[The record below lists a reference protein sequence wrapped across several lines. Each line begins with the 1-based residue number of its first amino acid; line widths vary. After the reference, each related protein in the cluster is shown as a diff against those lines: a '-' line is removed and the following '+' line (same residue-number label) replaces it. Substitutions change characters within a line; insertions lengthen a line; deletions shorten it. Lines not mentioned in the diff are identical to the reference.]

1 MVKHNYQLPDA
12 HFRKHWSRFVKTWFD
27 QPANKKRRMHARQ
40 SKAAAVFPRPVELL
54 RPLVH
59 SMTRRYSS
67 KVRYGRGFSLQE
79 LAQAKISPAFAR
91 TVGIAVDHR
100 RHDASE
106 EKLQLNVQRLESYK
120 SKLILF
126 PRRADKPKKGDIAD
140 STADKLK
147 TAAAKDQNTSKHVVE
162 KPKRKVRQTPLKIT
176 KEMTETKI
184 FRKVRQLRVNEK
196 YKGKREKR
204 ARDEAAKKE

>member
-1 MVKHNYQLPDA
+1 VK
-12 HFRKHWSRFVKTWFD
+12 SWFD
-27 QPANKKRRMHARQ
+27 QPANKKRRTQARQ
-40 SKAAAVFPRPVELL
+40 AKAAAVFPRPVEKL
-54 RPLVH
+54 RPLVNG
-59 SMTRRYSS
+59 MTRRYSS
-67 KVRYGRGFSLQE
+67 KIRYGRGFSLQE
-79 LAQAKISPAFAR
+79 LSKAKISPAFAR

-147 TAAAKDQNTSKHVVE
+147 SAAAGNQNTSKHVVE
-162 KPKRKVRQTPLKIT
+162 KPRRKVRQTPAKIT
-176 KEMTETKI
+176 KEMTATKV
-184 FRKVRQLRVNEK
+184 FRKLRQLKVNEK
-196 YKGKREKR
+196 YKGKREKK
-204 ARDEAAKKE
+204 AKDDAAKEK

>member
-1 MVKHNYQLPDA
+1 L
-12 HFRKHWSRFVKTWFD
+12 
-27 QPANKKRRMHARQ
+27 ARQ
-40 SKAAAVFPRPVELL
+40 AKAAAIFPRPLEKL

-59 SMTRRYSS
+59 SMTQRYSS

-79 LAQAKISPAFAR
+79 LAKAKISPAFAR

-100 RHDASE
+100 RHDANE
-106 EKLQLNVQRLESYK
+106 ETLQLNVQRLESYK

-147 TAAAKDQNTSKHVVE
+147 AATAQNTSKHVFE
-162 KPKRKVRQTPLKIT
+162 RPATKLRQTPLKIT
-176 KEMTETKI
+176 KEHTSVKV
-184 FRKVRQLRVNEK
+184 FRKLRQLRINDK
-196 YKGKREKR
+196 YFGKRQKKAKE
-204 ARDEAAKKE
+204 EAQKKE

>member
-27 QPANKKRRMHARQ
+27 QPANKKRRLHARQ
-40 SKAAAVFPRPVELL
+40 AKAAAVFPRPVELL

-79 LAQAKISPAFAR
+79 LSKAKISPDFAR

-106 EKLQLNVQRLESYK
+106 ENLQLNVQRLESYK

-147 TAAAKDQNTSKHVVE
+147 SAAAKDQNTSKHVVE
-162 KPKRKVRQTPLKIT
+162 KPRRKVRQTPQKIT
-176 KEMTETKI
+176 KEMTAVKV

-196 YKGKREKR
+196 YKGKREKK
-204 ARDEAAKKE
+204 AREEAQKKE

>member
-1 MVKHNYQLPDA
+1 MAK
-12 HFRKHWSRFVKTWFD
+12 
-27 QPANKKRRMHARQ
+27 
-40 SKAAAVFPRPVELL
+40 
-54 RPLVH
+54 
-59 SMTRRYSS
+59 
-67 KVRYGRGFSLQE
+67 
-79 LAQAKISPAFAR
+79 AKISPAFAR

-147 TAAAKDQNTSKHVVE
+147 AAVSQNTTKHVFA
-162 KPKRKVRQTPLKIT
+162 KPARKVRQTTKKIT
-176 KEMTETKI
+176 KEITEVKV
-184 FRKVRQLRVNEK
+184 FRKLRQLRINEK
-196 YKGKREKR
+196 YHGKRLKK
-204 ARDEAAKKE
+204 AKDDAAKKE

>member
-1 MVKHNYQLPDA
+1 MAK
-12 HFRKHWSRFVKTWFD
+12 
-27 QPANKKRRMHARQ
+27 
-40 SKAAAVFPRPVELL
+40 
-54 RPLVH
+54 
-59 SMTRRYSS
+59 
-67 KVRYGRGFSLQE
+67 
-79 LAQAKISPAFAR
+79 AKISPAFAR

-100 RHDASE
+100 RHDGSE

-147 TAAAKDQNTSKHVVE
+147 SAAAGNQNTSKHVVE
-162 KPKRKVRQTPLKIT
+162 KPRRKVRQTPAKIT
-176 KEMTETKI
+176 KEMTATKI
-184 FRKVRQLRVNEK
+184 FRKLRQLRVNEK

-204 ARDEAAKKE
+204 AKDEAAKEK

>member
-1 MVKHNYQLPDA
+1 MVKHNYQLPNA

-27 QPANKKRRMHARQ
+27 QPANKKRRLHARQ
-40 SKAAAVFPRPVELL
+40 AKAAAVFPRPVELL

-79 LAQAKISPAFAR
+79 LAKAKISPDFAR

-106 EKLQLNVQRLESYK
+106 ESLQLNVQRLESYK

-126 PRRADKPKKGDIAD
+126 PRRADKPKNGDIAD

-147 TAAAKDQNTSKHVVE
+147 SAAAKDQNTSKHVVE
-162 KPKRKVRQTPLKIT
+162 KPKRKVRQTPQKIT
-176 KEMTETKI
+176 KEMTAAKV

-196 YKGKREKR
+196 YKGKREKK
-204 ARDEAAKKE
+204 AREDAEKKE